1 MACTLALAAVM
12 IAIRYRIETLAD
24 GPVTHAA
31 KVVAAVGPRDAE
43 PVQ

>member
-1 MACTLALAAVM
+1 M

-24 GPVTHAA
+24 GPVTEVAE
-31 KVVAAVGPRDAE
+31 VVPAVSTREAE